1 MTGSKSYG
9 KEVAI
14 NDGFYNPYVG
24 KVYGEL
30 GIEGTTATEVFSMGF
45 QALATDAELARL
57 AMKDPEHL
65 SLVMAAIK
73 MLGIKYKESR

>member
-1 MTGSKSYG
+1 M
-9 KEVAI
+9 
-14 NDGFYNPYVG
+14 G

-30 GIEGTTATEVFSMGF
+30 GIEGTTRTDVFSMGF
-45 QALATDAELARL
+45 QALATDAEMARL

-65 SLVMAAIK
+65 SLVMVAIK